1 MNMPSTACAR
11 HGALYVMVDTW
22 AKVDA
27 HALILAL
34 TLTLTLTPNAKSP
47 TTQSDCINGNTSLCV
62 YGGDYDREQQGS
74 TAPLGAP
81 AAAAGRL
88 PARVAL
94 SRAHCGLALWDA
106 EPNHGRLGPRG
117 AQPSSLAEAPPIS
130 LPFDRRQA
138 PGGTLLTTD
147 VSSAH
152 SLVAA
157 ALLPFS
163 QRRPPLGEVR
173 RRSAYHLHART
184 HARRHA
190 GTQARV
196 HLAAP

>member
-47 TTQSDCINGNTSLCV
+47 ATQSDCINGNTSLCV

-74 TAPLGAP
+74 TATLGAP

-94 SRAHCGLALWDA
+94 SRAHCGLALWAA
-106 EPNHGRLGPRG
+106 EPSHGRLGPGG
-117 AQPSSLAEAPPIS
+117 AQPSSLAEAPPKGLIP
-130 LPFDRRQA
+130 LPFDHQVRSRTGQA
-138 PGGTLLTTD
+138 AD
-147 VSSAH
+147 D
-152 SLVAA
+152 
-157 ALLPFS
+157 
-163 QRRPPLGEVR
+163 
-173 RRSAYHLHART
+173 
-184 HARRHA
+184 
-190 GTQARV
+190 
-196 HLAAP
+196 APR

>member
-47 TTQSDCINGNTSLCV
+47 ATQSDCINGNTSLCV

-74 TAPLGAP
+74 TGTLGTP
-81 AAAAGRL
+81 TAAAGRL

-94 SRAHCGLALWDA
+94 SRAHCGLALWAA
-106 EPNHGRLGPRG
+106 ELSHGRLGPRG
-117 AQPSSLAEAPPIS
+117 AQPSS
-130 LPFDRRQA
+130 RREGAAQ
-138 PGGTLLTTD
+138 GTG
-147 VSSAH
+147 S
-152 SLVAA
+152 A
-157 ALLPFS
+157 ALLPPGTIS
-163 QRRPPLGEVR
+163 DRPSSG
-173 RRSAYHLHART
+173 
-184 HARRHA
+184 
-190 GTQARV
+190 
-196 HLAAP
+196 